1 MLDDKIDVG
10 EADEIE
16 TEIDLDAEPAP
27 EQSLEEEVHVEQT
40 TEDDTKSEDTTEEPA
55 EQPAVQEGEQKAELD
70 EYSEGVQKRI
80 AKLTRKMREAE
91 RQKEEA
97 IQYAQSIQ
105 QQAAKVRGQYTN
117 LEGDYAKELADKIET
132 GKIAARAAL
141 KEATEA
147 GDVDKQVKAQ
157 EAIAKIA
164 MEEQRLAS
172 VKTRNEARRA
182 APPPPQNYAQMAQ
195 EMPTQ
200 NEIYNAAQQIDP
212 KAESWSAKNTWF
224 GTDNAMTYTAF
235 DIHRRLVEEEGFDPS
250 SDDYYSEVDKRIRLE
265 FPHKFDTV
273 EQSTTSAP
281 VQNVASAKRPAA
293 KGRRKTVKLTPSQVA
308 ISKRLGV
315 PLEEYAKQLAAKEV

>member
-40 TEDDTKSEDTTEEPA
+40 TEDDTKSQDTTEESA
-55 EQPAVQEGEQKAELD
+55 EQPAVQADEQKAEMD

-132 GKIAARAAL
+132 GKLAARAAL

-164 MEEQRLAS
+164 MEEQRLAN
-172 VKTRNEARRA
+172 VQTRNEARRA

-195 EMPTQ
+195 DMPTQ

-212 KAESWSAKNTWF
+212 KAETWSAKNTWF

-235 DIHRRLVEEEGFDPS
+235 DIHRKLVEEEGFDPQ
-250 SDDYYSEVDKRIRLE
+250 SDDYYSEVDKRIRL
-265 FPHKFDTV
+265 
-273 EQSTTSAP
+273 
-281 VQNVASAKRPAA
+281 
-293 KGRRKTVKLTPSQVA
+293 
-308 ISKRLGV
+308 
-315 PLEEYAKQLAAKEV
+315 